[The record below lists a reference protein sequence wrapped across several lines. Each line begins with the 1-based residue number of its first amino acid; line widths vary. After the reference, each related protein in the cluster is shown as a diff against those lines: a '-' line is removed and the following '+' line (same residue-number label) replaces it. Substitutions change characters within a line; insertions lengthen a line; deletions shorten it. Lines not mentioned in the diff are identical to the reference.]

1 MTIGQDHRLDDA
13 KENEGSGRRT
23 REGSTH
29 GGRGRGRRV
38 CEGTVKAEQETR
50 PRPRPRKTEDED
62 GGAEVAPENDAP
74 LTPHPKRPR
83 NGHHTR
89 ESRTKHTQLKKC
101 RITDDES
108 NEERARFA
116 KTEPF
121 SCSTDQMSSTMGP
134 LRANGAIA
142 SQEQSRTS
150 RIPSAKAPKVK
161 HCGHA

>member
-29 GGRGRGRRV
+29 GVRGHGRRV
-38 CEGTVKAEQETR
+38 YEGTVRAEQETR
-50 PRPRPRKTEDED
+50 PRPRPRKTGDED

-83 NGHHTR
+83 NGHQTR
-89 ESRTKHTQLKKC
+89 ESRAKHTQPKKC
-101 RITDDES
+101 RIKDEES
-108 NEERARFA
+108 NEKRARFA

-134 LRANGAIA
+134 LRENRAIA
-142 SQEQSRTS
+142 PQEQCRTS
-150 RIPSAKAPKVK
+150 RIPSASAPKVK